1 MFVSKKS
8 YTKLIFENEQLKKQ
22 LLQKDEV
29 IFHKEDTFSEKLK
42 ALDHELTLTIQ
53 QHELVNS
60 QHYHLGDLVTQIK
73 QHFDEVNQISSLSY
87 GKAVHLFEKG
97 ESLIHNADIMVVRSG
112 EGNDMVNQVRDVIV
126 ELGQQLKET
135 SKRMQEL
142 AKSSQEIE
150 SIVGMIKKIAVQTN
164 LLALNASIEAARAG
178 EHGKGFAVVAE
189 EVRKLAENTA
199 TSTENISHLTNN
211 IQSDI
216 QQTLQTTI
224 ASTEMVNEG
233 IAISNQTTLKI
244 DSISELV
251 QHVQSEIKEINHDIK
266 YQKKDSQFVMTEIEV
281 TTETFSR
288 VNDLLMKHIHDAEFV
303 DDKLE
308 KTIKLSASS

>member
-8 YTKLIFENEQLKKQ
+8 YNQLIFENEQLKKQ
-22 LLQKDEV
+22 LRQKDEL
-29 IFHKEDTFSEKLK
+29 ISHKEDTISEKLK

-60 QHYHLGDLVTQIK
+60 QHYQLGDLVTQIK

-97 ESLIHNADIMVVRSG
+97 ESLIHNAGIMVVSSG
-112 EGNDMVNQVRDVIV
+112 EGNEMVNQVRDVMV
-126 ELGQQLKET
+126 ELGQRLEET

-142 AKSSQEIE
+142 TKSSQEIE
-150 SIVGMIKKIAVQTN
+150 AIVGMIKGIAAQTN

-211 IQSDI
+211 IQTDI
-216 QQTLQTTI
+216 QQTMQTTI
-224 ASTEMVNEG
+224 ASTELVNEG
-233 IAISNQTTLKI
+233 IAISSQTTLKI

-266 YQKKDSQFVMTEIEV
+266 DQKKDSQFVMTEIEV

-288 VNDLLMKHIHDAEFV
+288 VNDMLMKHIHDAEFV

-308 KTIKLSASS
+308 QSIKLSASS